1 MSRHSQEKK
10 EHALSL
16 MGPPHNLPVAE
27 VSRRTGVSVPTLYD
41 WRRQQRE
48 QGRAMPADDSNP
60 ENWPSQ
66 DKFAVV
72 VETLPMNEMELAE
85 YARQKGLY
93 VEQILQ
99 WRQVCMQANDDTAT
113 RKSGAVTKAMERRR
127 VHKLEQELCR
137 KDKALAE
144 AAALLVL
151 SRKLEALY
159 PKGTD
164 GEE

>member
-1 MSRHSQEKK
+1 MSRYSQKKK

-66 DKFAVV
+66 DKFAVE
-72 VETLPMNEMELAE
+72 VETLPVNETELAE

-113 RKSGAVTKAMERRR
+113 HS
-127 VHKLEQELCR
+127 
-137 KDKALAE
+137 
-144 AAALLVL
+144 
-151 SRKLEALY
+151 
-159 PKGTD
+159 
-164 GEE
+164 

>member
-1 MSRHSQEKK
+1 MSRYGQEKK

-27 VSRRTGVSVPTLYD
+27 VLRRTGVSVPTLYD

-48 QGRAMPADDSNP
+48 QGRAMPADGNNP

-72 VETLPMNEMELAE
+72 VETLPMNETELAE

-127 VHKLEQELCR
+127 VRKLEQELCR